1 MRILISGAGIAGLST
16 AVNLGATGHDVTI
29 VERADHLRVNG
40 SPIDIRG
47 DAIGVADKM
56 GVLGQILDRRIDMT
70 EQMQFV
76 DSNGAVVA
84 ELPGD
89 LLNDSPDDI
98 EIPRED
104 LATIL
109 HDELGPA
116 VELRS
121 ANPSPPSTTMGA
133 ACGSASPRAPS
144 TATTSWWEPTGCTRP
159 FGGSRSGP
167 SSSFCATSAF
177 TSRSPS
183 CRTTHQPGATTRCT
197 TSRAA

>member
-47 DAIGVADKM
+47 DAIRVADTM
-56 GVLGQILDRRIDMT
+56 GVLGQILDRQIDMT

-98 EIPRED
+98 EN
-104 LATIL
+104 
-109 HDELGPA
+109 PA
-116 VELRS
+116 
-121 ANPSPPSTTMGA
+121 
-133 ACGSASPRAPS
+133 
-144 TATTSWWEPTGCTRP
+144 
-159 FGGSRSGP
+159 
-167 SSSFCATSAF
+167 
-177 TSRSPS
+177 
-183 CRTTHQPGATTRCT
+183 
-197 TSRAA
+197 